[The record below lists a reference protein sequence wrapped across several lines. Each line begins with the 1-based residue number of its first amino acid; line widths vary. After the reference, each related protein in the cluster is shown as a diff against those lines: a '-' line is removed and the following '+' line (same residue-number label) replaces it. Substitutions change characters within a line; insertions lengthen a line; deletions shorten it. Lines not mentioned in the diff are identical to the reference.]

1 MRSAPEQSEAW
12 NGLASLDWDGRTC
25 PFLRKSIQSACTKL
39 TNTPA
44 SLLNLRHATLNSFG
58 DFSAPFVAVE
68 TNNFRRLLRTV
79 EALSDLGPELAAE
92 RDFSE
97 SSRRMLSA
105 VMEAAGARE
114 GALFLFSDKPTMLTS
129 VAAQGFAM
137 LPEPAFIPLLPKH
150 AHALTAARSPIVLN
164 ASTYSVFLSSNGNV
178 APELFKCLAPLKAAG
193 KLAGVIALGRR
204 PGDAP
209 YEDAEL
215 NAMDLL
221 CSYIGLAVQNHALSQ
236 TLAQRVTENLRL
248 MASLHGFYDTALEAF
263 ATAIDVKHVNIHG
276 HSLRV
281 GRYAAA
287 IGEAMGFEAG
297 EVAALR
303 SAGYLHDIG
312 KVAVDRRL
320 FGKPSALDPEEF
332 REMADHTV
340 VGHQIVSSVQFPWPK
355 VHECVRWHHERC
367 DGSGYPDGLDGKELA
382 MPVRI
387 MALADTFDAM
397 TSVRPYRESLPLG
410 SALSDLI
417 KMTPQKYDAEAVQ
430 ALLIQ
435 VRRDAVGSNRTP
447 LLADR
452 IAVNI
457 APADVD
463 HLAASLQH
471 KVSKGKAYLT

>member
-1 MRSAPEQSEAW
+1 MLRSFWLVLSAPPIV
-12 NGLASLDWDGRTC
+12 T
-25 PFLRKSIQSACTKL
+25 
-39 TNTPA
+39 
-44 SLLNLRHATLNSFG
+44 
-58 DFSAPFVAVE
+58 VE

-79 EALSDLGPELAAE
+79 EALSELGPELTAE
-92 RDFSE
+92 REFSE
-97 SSRRMLSA
+97 TSRRMLSA

-114 GALFLFSDKPTMLTS
+114 GALFIFHDKPTMLTS
-129 VAAQGFAM
+129 VAVEGFTM

-150 AHALTAARSPIVLN
+150 AHALTATRGPIVLN
-164 ASTYSVFLSSNGNV
+164 ASTYSIFLSSNGNV

-193 KLAGVIALGRR
+193 KLAGVVALGRR
-204 PGDAP
+204 PEDAP
-209 YEDAEL
+209 YESTEL
-215 NAMDLL
+215 NAMELL
-221 CSYIGLAVQNHALSQ
+221 CNYIGLAVQNHALTQ

-287 IGEAMGFEAG
+287 IGEAMGSDAG
-297 EVAALR
+297 DVAALR

-320 FGKPSALDPEEF
+320 FGKPGALNPEEF

-355 VHECVRWHHERC
+355 IHESVRWHHERS
-367 DGSGYPDGLDGKELA
+367 DGSGYPDALA
-382 MPVRI
+382 GEDLPMPVRI

-397 TSVRPYRESLPLG
+397 TSTRPYRESLSLG
-410 SALSDLI
+410 SALSDLVR
-417 KMTPQKYDAEAVQ
+417 MTPQKYDPNVVQ

-435 VRRDAVGSNRTP
+435 VRRDAVGSNRVP
-447 LLADR
+447 LLSDHM
-452 IAVNI
+452 AVNI
-457 APADVD
+457 APGDVD
-463 HLAASLQH
+463 QLAATLQH
-471 KVSKGKAYLT
+471 KVSRGKMYLT

>member
-1 MRSAPEQSEAW
+1 
-12 NGLASLDWDGRTC
+12 
-25 PFLRKSIQSACTKL
+25 
-39 TNTPA
+39 
-44 SLLNLRHATLNSFG
+44 
-58 DFSAPFVAVE
+58 VAVE
-68 TNNFRRLLRTV
+68 TNHFRRLLRTV
-79 EALSDLGPELAAE
+79 EALSELGPELTAE
-92 RDFSE
+92 RDFSAT
-97 SSRRMLSA
+97 SRRMLSA

-114 GALFLFSDKPTMLTS
+114 GALFVFHEKPTMLTS
-129 VAAQGFAM
+129 VAASGFEM

-150 AHALTAARSPIVLN
+150 AHALGAARAPIVLN

-178 APELFKCLAPLKAAG
+178 APELFKCVAPLKAAG
-193 KLAGVIALGRR
+193 KLAGVVALGRR

-215 NAMDLL
+215 DAMELL
-221 CSYIGLAVQNHALSQ
+221 CSYIGLAVQNHALTQ

-287 IGEAMGFEAG
+287 IGEAMNMDGS

-320 FGKPSALDPEEF
+320 FSKPAALNPEEF

-340 VGHQIVSSVQFPWPK
+340 VGHQIVSGVEFPWPK
-355 VHECVRWHHERC
+355 IHEVVRWHHERC
-367 DGSGYPDGLDGKELA
+367 DGSGYPDALAGEELPMA
-382 MPVRI
+382 VRI

-397 TSVRPYRESLPLG
+397 TSVRPYRESLSLG
-410 SALSDLI
+410 SALSDLVRLS
-417 KMTPQKYDAEAVQ
+417 PEKYDPNVVQ
-430 ALLIQ
+430 ALLIG

-447 LLADR
+447 MLGDHMT
-452 IAVNI
+452 INI

-463 HLAASLQH
+463 QLAATLQH
-471 KVSKGKAYLT
+471 KVSRGRIYLT